1 MREKEPATR
10 IIFVRHG
17 MTDFP
22 KDRIYCDERE
32 DPPLNDAGRHQAQ
45 TAAELLSGRAV
56 DVIYTSPMAR
66 TRGTAEALR
75 RTLGVPLAVEQDLRE
90 RGFGIWDGL
99 YFDDIQQRYPEDYTK
114 WKQDPAAFKPEQGES
129 VYDLRARTCRVIQN
143 ILMEHAGKHVVVVA
157 HVGPIRVLVC
167 DAINLPV
174 ERYRQLNIDHGS
186 LTCVDYGKHQNN
198 LIFMNYT
205 RHDSAD

>member
-10 IIFVRHG
+10 IVFVRHG

-32 DPPLNDAGRHQAQ
+32 DPPLNETGRHQAQ
-45 TAAELLSGRAV
+45 TAAELLRGRAV

-66 TRGTAEALR
+66 TRGTAEAVR

-99 YFDDIQQRYPEDYTK
+99 YFRRYP
-114 WKQDPAAFKPEQGES
+114 AAISPGLYQVEAGPRRLQA
-129 VYDLRARTCRVIQN
+129 RAGGIGV
-143 ILMEHAGKHVVVVA
+143 
-157 HVGPIRVLVC
+157 
-167 DAINLPV
+167 
-174 ERYRQLNIDHGS
+174 
-186 LTCVDYGKHQNN
+186 
-198 LIFMNYT
+198 
-205 RHDSAD
+205 